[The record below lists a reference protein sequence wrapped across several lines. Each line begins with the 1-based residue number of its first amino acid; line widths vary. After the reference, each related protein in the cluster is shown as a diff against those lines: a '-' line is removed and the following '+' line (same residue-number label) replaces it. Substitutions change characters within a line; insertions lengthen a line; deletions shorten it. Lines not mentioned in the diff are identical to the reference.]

1 MRQETIAVHSGRR
14 PDPSTGAVVM
24 PISLSTTFQ
33 RGEDGSYPGGF
44 EYTREAN
51 PNRNSLETCLAS
63 LENGCDA
70 VAFAS
75 GMAATTAVIEA
86 IPLDRRHVVIP
97 DDMYFG
103 NRGLLARP
111 DLASLRVTEVDM
123 QDLLALRRACAEGPA
138 LVWVET
144 PSNPLVKVV
153 DIAAIASIAHD
164 AGAMCAVDNTWA
176 TPSLQRPLELGA
188 DFVMHSITKYI
199 GGHSDL
205 MAGAII
211 AREAGSML
219 ETIRSS
225 QHIKGSVPSPFDC
238 WLAMRGVQTLPIRMR
253 AHSASALEVAGFLD
267 GHPAVTAVH
276 YPGLPT
282 NSGHEIAKRQM
293 SSFGGMLSCEVGS
306 SANDA
311 KSFVNALKLF
321 TRATS
326 LGGASSLIEHR
337 ASVEGPATRAPQT
350 LLRISVGLEHPMDLI
365 EDLTAA
371 LDVVVRPRAGTA
383 VRIHD

>member
-1 MRQETIAVHSGRR
+1 MRQETLAVHSGRR
-14 PDPSTGAVVM
+14 PDPSTGAVAA

-33 RGEDGSYPGGF
+33 RAEDGSLPGGF
-44 EYTREAN
+44 EYTRESN

-63 LENGCDA
+63 LESGCDA

-86 IPLDRRHVVIP
+86 IPPDRRHVVIP

-103 NRGLLARP
+103 NRALLGRP

-123 QDLLALRRACAEGPA
+123 QDLAALRRACAEGPA

-164 AGAMCAVDNTWA
+164 ARAMCAVDNTWA
-176 TPSLQRPLELGA
+176 TPILQRPLELGA
-188 DFVMHSITKYI
+188 DFVMHSLTKYI

-205 MAGAII
+205 MAGAIV
-211 AREAGSML
+211 AREESGML
-219 ETIRSS
+219 ETVRSS
-225 QHIKGSVPSPFDC
+225 QRIKGSVPSPFDC
-238 WLAMRGVQTLPIRMR
+238 WLALRGVQTLPLRMR
-253 AHSASALEVAGFLD
+253 AHSASALEVATFLE

-276 YPGLPT
+276 YPGLASH
-282 NSGHEIAKRQM
+282 SGHETAKQQM

-306 SANDA
+306 SADDA
-311 KSFVNALKLF
+311 QRFVNALELF

-350 LLRISVGLEHPMDLI
+350 LLRVSVGLEHPMDLI
-365 EDLTAA
+365 DDLTAA
-371 LDVVVRPRAGTA
+371 LDVIMRSRAKTF
-383 VRIHD
+383 